1 MPYFVPNKMNQSSNS
16 ILSKAVKSNFV
27 GVYTKKTK
35 LGEAYIIRYTINKK
49 TYTRI
54 VGYAE
59 SGWTALKAFKEKEK
73 IQQGTRIYEAE
84 QESKNEYSFIDN
96 KMTVLFKEFMDFREP
111 FLAKNT
117 IDNYKSIYKQY
128 ILNDF
133 EMQDVREITYTDLQ
147 RYINSLLGKRRPAT
161 VEKIVSALKKFYQYL
176 QDNGIYKYNPAKQV
190 QMPKYDNKK
199 YFTITKENVAK
210 IVAYINTIENK
221 KIKTIYMFLLQGRRV
236 NEVLTLEWQHI
247 DFASKMYNIDY
258 SKSKNRKNQFFYLEP
273 FQIKHLKELREL
285 DKENK
290 RYVFSSKSKSDND
303 TYLTYTTLFKHHKKL
318 KKAVNLPDLNLHALR
333 HMVAF
338 LLINNGYSLEVTAKV
353 LAHSNISSTQ
363 RYAVLEM
370 NKAADAFRDISNKY
384 YSF

>member
-1 MPYFVPNKMNQSSNS
+1 MEISNNS
-16 ILSKAVKSNFV
+16 ILSKATKTNFT

-35 LGEAYIIRYTINKK
+35 LGEAVIIRYTINKK
-49 TYTRI
+49 THTRI
-54 VGYAE
+54 VGYIE
-59 SGWTALKAFKEKEK
+59 EGWTALKAFKEKEK

-84 QESKNEYSFIDN
+84 QEAKNTLDFINN
-96 KMTVLFKEFMDFREP
+96 KVTVIFKEFMDFREP

-128 ILNDF
+128 ILKDF
-133 EMQDVREITYTDLQ
+133 ENQDIREITYIELQ

-221 KIKTIYMFLLQGRRV
+221 KIKTIYLFLLQGRRV
-236 NEVLTLEWQHI
+236 NEVLTLEWQHV
-247 DFASKMYNIDY
+247 DFASKLYHINY

-273 FQIKHLKELREL
+273 FQIKHLKELKEL
-285 DKENK
+285 NTDSKK
-290 RYVFSSKSKSDND
+290 YVFSSKGKNDND
-303 TYLTYTTLFKHHKKL
+303 TYLTYTTLFKHHNKL
-318 KKAVNLPDLNLHALR
+318 RKAVNMPDLNLHALR

-338 LLINNGYSLEVTAKV
+338 LLINDGYSLEVTAKV
-353 LAHSNISSTQ
+353 LAHSNVSSTQ

-370 NKAADAFRDISNKY
+370 NKARDAFRDISNKY